1 MTDVLI
7 IGAGVVGSA
16 IARELSKYELDITIL
31 EKDSDIAEGVTKA
44 NSGIVHAGYNEKIG
58 TLKGKLN
65 REGNDM
71 FDSLSKDL
79 DFKFERN
86 GALVLGFSEGD
97 MVTLEEL
104 KKNGE
109 ELGIKGLSILD
120 KEDTLNLEKNI
131 KENVKGALY
140 AKTSGIVSPYEM
152 TIALAENAVLNG
164 ARFKLNSEVTG
175 IEKVDGFY
183 RVKLKNGE
191 EIEAQ
196 IVINAAGLYGDK
208 INNMVSKNVL
218 KVKGVKGEYLL
229 LDKVSGKLTN
239 KTLFTVPKKD
249 TKGVLVTKTVEGNLL
264 VGPNAEELDDVF
276 DFSVTEEG
284 STEVND
290 KGLDLINEIPEKRI
304 ITAFSGIRPHIKSD
318 FIIEEAKD
326 SKNFINVIGID
337 SPGLTCAPAIAVYV
351 KDLLKD
357 KIELKEDTSFNGK
370 RKGILR
376 FNELSFDEKN
386 EVIKENRAY
395 GKLICKCELITEGEI
410 VDAINRPLGA
420 RTVDGVKRRTR
431 ASMGGCQGVGCLIPI
446 ATIISRELDIPLNKV
461 MKNNKNSNV
470 IGFKED

>member
-16 IARELSKYELDITIL
+16 IARELSKYELDITVV
-31 EKDSDIAEGVTKA
+31 EKCSDIAEGVTKA
-44 NSGIVHAGYNEKIG
+44 NSGIIHAGYNEKIG

-65 REGNDM
+65 KEGNKM

-86 GALVLGFSEGD
+86 GALVLGFSKGD
-97 MVTLEEL
+97 MVILEEL

-109 ELGIKGLSILD
+109 ELGIRDLSILN

-152 TIALAENAVLNG
+152 TIALAENAALNG

-175 IEKVDGFY
+175 IEKVDGYY

-208 INNMVSKNVL
+208 INNMVSNNTL
-218 KVKGVKGEYLL
+218 KVKGVKGEYVL

-239 KTLFTVPKKD
+239 KTLFTVPRKD
-249 TKGVLVTKTVEGNLL
+249 TKGVLVTKTIEGNLL
-264 VGPNAEELDDVF
+264 VGPNAKELDDIF
-276 DFSVTEEG
+276 DFSATEEG
-284 STEVND
+284 ISEIKS

-304 ITAFSGIRPHIKSD
+304 LTAFSGIRPHINSD

-351 KDLLKD
+351 KELLKD
-357 KIELKEDTSFNGK
+357 KIELKEDTRFNGK

-376 FNELSFDEKN
+376 FNELSFEEKN

-410 VDAINRPLGA
+410 IDAINRPLGA
-420 RTVDGVKRRTR
+420 KTVDGVKRRTR

-446 ATIISRELDIPLNKV
+446 ATIISRELDIPLDRV
-461 MKNNKNSNV
+461 MKNNENSNI